1 LTKPKVTISSV
12 LRHPQPRRHDLDPVF
27 ASAFTD
33 ANERI
38 RGDGRAPDQRK
49 DGIAVAFFA
58 SDNRNDGRE
67 SGMRAIGLMK
77 DLLPADE
84 APFATLIPTEIV
96 SSDEY
101 LPAPQTEKREVEA
114 RLRELGSTLARKQG
128 ISRRR
133 SIQTATG
140 MAASYF
146 VMNEVY
152 GPLFSV
158 AEAERW
164 PLPSSPPSAP
174 RRSKTKWS
182 SMSTRIS
189 YETTRSR
196 RLQTG
201 SSPAASCGSGC

>member
-1 LTKPKVTISSV
+1 LI

-49 DGIAVAFFA
+49 DGIAVAFA

-67 SGMRAIGLMK
+67 SGMRVIGLMK

-114 RLRELGSTLARKQG
+114 RQSSAHRLPGSKASADDGLSK
-128 ISRRR
+128 RRP
-133 SIQTATG
+133 A
-140 MAASYF
+140 
-146 VMNEVY
+146 
-152 GPLFSV
+152 
-158 AEAERW
+158 W
-164 PLPSSPPSAP
+164 
-174 RRSKTKWS
+174 RRPTS
-182 SMSTRIS
+182 
-189 YETTRSR
+189 
-196 RLQTG
+196 
-201 SSPAASCGSGC
+201 